1 MPSFHHHP
9 LSTRVLF
16 TYCDISSAAKHSNVR
31 QVTREV
37 CDGLR
42 YTEAGAADPI
52 TDFKKNP
59 SQAHHLFALAP
70 SLNLNNRL
78 PSRIFFPLHPPSSL
92 ADLKNHRRARS
103 NADDKGRGRR
113 LFGNL
118 LGTLQK
124 FKTEDKSSRVT
135 EAVCFV
141 GIFPPFLLCSC
152 WFFFYYTDL
161 GLVI

>member
-31 QVTREV
+31 QVAREV
-37 CDGLR
+37 CDGIR
-42 YTEAGAADPI
+42 CMEAGAADPI

-59 SQAHHLFALAP
+59 SQAPHLFALAP

-78 PSRIFFPLHPPSSL
+78 PSRTFFPFIPPSSL
-92 ADLKNHRRARS
+92 ADLKNYRRARS

-135 EAVCFV
+135 EAVCFGGFFPLFSFVHV
-141 GIFPPFLLCSC
+141 GCFFL
-152 WFFFYYTDL
+152 FFLY
-161 GLVI
+161 